1 MVERACVPLST
12 TWISL
17 TKKWRKKSVLLVY
30 RFPTFDL
37 SCRMPDLNS
46 QHATGA
52 NPNQRPIH
60 FVVILFDGWDL
71 VHVHVILPAN
81 TSLRQWLHYLCSLFY
96 VYIFCISLSSF
107 YFSFYLNIE
116 VCIHWKTTLESFV
129 DTIVQ
134 KFIACSM
141 KLVPTVHAFKDK
153 CIFPVQAI
161 SPIMYELFT
170 LI

>member
-60 FVVILFDGWDL
+60 FVVHSFWRMRLGACTRHFTRQYI
-71 VHVHVILPAN
+71 IKTM
-81 TSLRQWLHYLCSLFY
+81 TSLSMLTLLCLYFLYFSLFLLFFLLFKHRS
-96 VYIFCISLSSF
+96 VHSLKNNIGILCWYHRAKIYCMQYEVSTDSS
-107 YFSFYLNIE
+107 YL
-116 VCIHWKTTLESFV
+116 
-129 DTIVQ
+129 
-134 KFIACSM
+134 
-141 KLVPTVHAFKDK
+141 
-153 CIFPVQAI
+153 
-161 SPIMYELFT
+161 
-170 LI
+170 